1 MFKLRRNTCDETF
14 VRLTINYELAAFDRY
29 TRDVNQFNFLSA
41 VAGSKRRKGC
51 EHPRNGPCCRRDIF
65 FPSSSATKKRIG
77 KDVTQHLVMM
87 KRSYRGLSAGAMLLR
102 RSNLFCT
109 GAHFDHRRQSTAGF
123 SVQRDR
129 NRVETD

>member
-51 EHPRNGPCCRRDIF
+51 DHPRNGPCCRRDIF
-65 FPSSSATKKRIG
+65 FSFFICDEKAHWKRRHATLG
-77 KDVTQHLVMM
+77 YD
-87 KRSYRGLSAGAMLLR
+87 
-102 RSNLFCT
+102 
-109 GAHFDHRRQSTAGF
+109 
-123 SVQRDR
+123 
-129 NRVETD
+129 ETKLPWT

>member
-1 MFKLRRNTCDETF
+1 VTSINLTF
-14 VRLTINYELAAFDRY
+14 FQLSPAQSAAKGVITHATDR
-29 TRDVNQFNFLSA
+29 A
-41 VAGSKRRKGC
+41 VGATS
-51 EHPRNGPCCRRDIF
+51 F